1 MSKKHFFSL
10 QPSEAAI
17 FQAAANVYASY
28 VAAGRV
34 TDDNE
39 ADMMRKAIGVSV
51 SMARHVEEIVQSDNE
66 ITG

>member
-28 VAAGRV
+28 VAARQV

-51 SMARHVEEIVQSDNE
+51 SMARHVEKIVQSDTE